1 MTIGGIFNPAIWN
14 NDIFNV
20 GAEEATSLGFHD
32 LQSLRPTVDFV
43 LPAPGY
49 PQRLIEVYR
58 EVATPS
64 DAPTEASELKELLE
78 LIQLCAAASR
88 RPRS

>member
-20 GAEEATSLGFHD
+20 GSEEASPSLGFT
-32 LQSLRPTVDFV
+32 RPAVDFV

-58 EVATPS
+58 AVVPPEDRGPAE
-64 DAPTEASELKELLE
+64 DRELKELME

-88 RPRS
+88 RRN